1 MPSDAGRLLSDV
13 AATHALAAELARE
26 LGPGDVLAL
35 VGDLGAG
42 KTELVRGLVAA
53 LGCPPDTPV
62 CSPSFL
68 LLNLYRGGR
77 LPVAHYDACF
87 MESDDDLERAGLS
100 ELLASGALAVVE
112 WADRVPGALPARTRW
127 IELSLVPG
135 HEGARRARR
144 LAGPPGPA
152 P

>member
-1 MPSDAGRLLSDV
+1 MPSDPGELLPDV
-13 AATHALAAELARE
+13 GATHAFAARLARE

-53 LGCPPDTPV
+53 LGAPRDTPV

-68 LLNLYRGGR
+68 LLNVYRGGR

-87 MESDDDLERAGLS
+87 MDSDDDLERAGLH
-100 ELLASGALAVVE
+100 EQLRAGALAVVE
-112 WADRVPGALPARTRW
+112 WADHVARALPATARW
-127 IELSLVPG
+127 LELLPVEGDP
-135 HEGARRARR
+135 GARRVRR
-144 LAGPPGPA
+144 LPGPPEPVA
-152 P
+152 